1 MAINLKLETF
11 GAQFNPAQAQELGG
25 RYPYAPAASG
35 ARRLGNIPAPA
46 NPAAMPQNNA
56 GRKEF
61 LLRMLPTYHNHEKT
75 FDRGTNYHGR
85 THATRA
91 FVFSIA
97 MGNILREKGVPV
109 DLNAVALATAG
120 HDTGRTKNGRDTAG
134 SEKRSA
140 DNTIAAVNAAYPGA
154 AGPGWTAQIQ
164 ANITSTSA
172 EQDTIE
178 GYLFKSAD
186 SLDYSRIDELDE
198 AHFPFLKEPIATADG
213 LVLPVDK
220 GIRRQLMKE
229 AKLLT
234 ELTSPRTALEAEHR
248 QLMVELANLQDG
260 PEYQV
265 KNARLQEIVQQMQQG
280 EIEQTDTLTDRQV
293 VELVE
298 NAIRT
303 RPQDFPLLTKYYL
316 GAE

>member
-46 NPAAMPQNNA
+46 NPAAMPQDNA

-229 AKLLT
+229 AKLLS
-234 ELTSPRTALEAEHR
+234 ELTSPHVLIKAER
-248 QLMVELANLQDG
+248 DRLADELVDLPAGQEFD
-260 PEYQV
+260 V
-265 KNARLQEIVQQMQQG
+265 KNARLQEIDQQILQSEKQ
-280 EIEQTDTLTDRQV
+280 QTDTLSNQQIVD
-293 VELVE
+293 LVE